1 MSNFFIGL
9 TQLNLVGAVSNRP
22 IEPGRRGFQPRYPR
36 HVAAHS
42 AVVFVMRLTRL
53 NPVGAVSNRAIQD
66 MSRHILLSSSSCG
79 FQPRCSYPPVSRN
92 PVSYAAGPGRRGFQP
107 RYPRRVAA
115 NSMSVGGT
123 SLSRFLKKSRRGRAL
138 LQEMLHRD
146 AGKPSYTQSRL
157 GVLSLAVI
165 QRLVRKFPDFPPPLH
180 SRRSVV

>member
-9 TQLNLVGAVSNRP
+9 TRLNLVGAVFNRA
-22 IEPGRRGFQPRYPR
+22 IELGRRGFQPRYPR
-36 HVAAHS
+36 HVSAHS

-53 NPVGAVSNRAIQD
+53 NPVGAVSNRAVPIRLCPEIPFHTRPD
-66 MSRHILLSSSSCG
+66 
-79 FQPRCSYPPVSRN
+79 PVGA
-92 PVSYAAGPGRRGFQP
+92 VSNRTIELGRRGFQP

-123 SLSRFLKKSRRGRAL
+123 SLSRFLEKSRRGRAL
-138 LQEMLHRD
+138 LQEGLHRD
-146 AGKPSYTQSRL
+146 VGKPSYTQSRL

-165 QRLVRKFPDFPPPLH
+165 QRLVRKFPGFPPPLH

>member
-1 MSNFFIGL
+1 MSNFFIGF
-9 TQLNLVGAVSNRP
+9 TQLNLVGAVSNRT
-22 IEPGRRGFQPRYPR
+22 IELGRRGFQPRYPR
-36 HVAAHS
+36 HVAANS
-42 AVVFVMRLTRL
+42 AVVFVMRLTRPDPVGAVSNRAVPIRL
-53 NPVGAVSNRAIQD
+53 CPEIPFHTRLPPVGAVSNRAIE
-66 MSRHILLSSSSCG
+66 
-79 FQPRCSYPPVSRN
+79 
-92 PVSYAAGPGRRGFQP
+92 PGRRGFQP

-165 QRLVRKFPDFPPPLH
+165 QRLVRKFPGFPPPLH